1 MLHILLKMRDIGEYS
16 NYSLADERGCSMAQW
31 IRCYRFSLATA
42 TVFLS
47 LAFPLYGQAIE
58 PSLRGEQ
65 QILTIT

>member
-1 MLHILLKMRDIGEYS
+1 
-16 NYSLADERGCSMAQW
+16 MAQW